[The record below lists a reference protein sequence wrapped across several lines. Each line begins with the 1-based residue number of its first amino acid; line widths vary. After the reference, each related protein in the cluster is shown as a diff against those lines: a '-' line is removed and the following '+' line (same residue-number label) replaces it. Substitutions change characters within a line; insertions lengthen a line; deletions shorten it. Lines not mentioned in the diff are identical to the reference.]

1 MAQIASKEGLPQ
13 APAEPMGITFWPWFL
28 QRVTG
33 AGLIVLLLIHVVVN
47 HYLNISEAEKG
58 ILPGLVVFS
67 NVADRFETAGYW
79 VIDIFLLSFVLYH
92 GLNGI
97 RNIALDY
104 GARGAVERAV
114 TAVLLAIGVAAFI
127 FGIFALAAFI
137 D

>member
-1 MAQIASKEGLPQ
+1 
-13 APAEPMGITFWPWFL
+13 MGMTFWPWFL

-67 NVADRFETAGYW
+67 DVADRLETAGYW

-92 GLNGI
+92 ALNGI

-104 GARGAVERAV
+104 GARGAVER
-114 TAVLLAIGVAAFI
+114 VLTGVLQAIGLAAFI
-127 FGIFALAAFI
+127 FGIFALGAFI

>member
-13 APAEPMGITFWPWFL
+13 TPAEPMGITFWPWFL

-67 NVADRFETAGYW
+67 DVADRLETAGYW

-104 GARGAVERAV
+104 GARGATERV
-114 TAVLLAIGVAAFI
+114 LTGVLLAIGVGAFI

>member
-1 MAQIASKEGLPQ
+1 MAQIASKERLPQ

-33 AGLIVLLLIHVVVN
+33 AGLIVLLVIHVIVN
-47 HYLNISEAEKG
+47 HYFNISEAEKD

-67 NVADRFETAGYW
+67 DVAGRFKTAGYW

-104 GARGAVERAV
+104 GARGAIERAV
-114 TAVLLAIGVAAFI
+114 TGVLLAIGVAAFI

>member
-1 MAQIASKEGLPQ
+1 MAQTASKERLPQ
-13 APAEPMGITFWPWFL
+13 ASAEPMGITFWPWFL

-33 AGLIVLLLIHVVVN
+33 AGLIVLLLIHVIVN
-47 HYLNISEAEKG
+47 HYLNITEAEKG

-67 NVADRFETAGYW
+67 NVADRFKTAGYW
-79 VIDIFLLSFVLYH
+79 VIDLFLLSFVLYH

-104 GARGAVERAV
+104 GARGAIERAV

-127 FGIFALAAFI
+127 FGIFALAAFV

>member
-1 MAQIASKEGLPQ
+1 MAQIASKERLPQ

-33 AGLIVLLLIHVVVN
+33 AGLIVLLLIHVIVN
-47 HYLNISEAEKG
+47 HYLNITEAEKG

-67 NVADRFETAGYW
+67 NVAERFESAGYW
-79 VIDIFLLSFVLYH
+79 TIDILLLSFVLYH

-114 TAVLLAIGVAAFI
+114 TAVLLAIGAAAFV
-127 FGIFALAAFI
+127 FGVIALAAFI

>member
-1 MAQIASKEGLPQ
+1 MAEIASEERLPQ

-33 AGLIVLLLIHVVVN
+33 AGLIVLLLIHVIVN
-47 HYLNISEAEKG
+47 HYLNISEAEKHV
-58 ILPGLVVFS
+58 LPGLVVFS
-67 NVADRFETAGYW
+67 NVADRFKSAGYW

-104 GARGAVERAV
+104 GARGVIERAV
-114 TAVLLAIGVAAFI
+114 TLVLLAVGVAAFI
-127 FGIFALAAFI
+127 FGIFALAAFT

>member
-1 MAQIASKEGLPQ
+1 MVEIASEKGLPQ
-13 APAEPMGITFWPWFL
+13 APEEPMGITFWPWFL

-33 AGLIVLLLIHVVVN
+33 AGLIVLLLIHVIVN
-47 HYLNISEAEKG
+47 HYLNISEVSKD

-67 NVADRFETAGYW
+67 NVADRFESAGYW

-97 RNIALDY
+97 RNITLDY
-104 GARGAVERAV
+104 GARGAIERVV
-114 TAVLLAIGVAAFI
+114 TAVLLAIGVAAFV

>member
-1 MAQIASKEGLPQ
+1 MAQTAYEERLPQ
-13 APAEPMGITFWPWFL
+13 APAERMGITFWPWFL

-47 HYLNISEAEKG
+47 HYLNISEAEKDV
-58 ILPGLVVFS
+58 LPGLVVFS
-67 NVADRFETAGYW
+67 DVADRFETAGYW
-79 VIDIFLLSFVLYH
+79 VIDVFLLSFVLYH

-104 GARGAVERAV
+104 GARGVIERAV

>member
-1 MAQIASKEGLPQ
+1 MAEIASKERLAQ
-13 APAEPMGITFWPWFL
+13 APTEPMGITFWPWFL

-33 AGLIVLLLIHVVVN
+33 AGLIVLLLIHVIVN

-67 NVADRFETAGYW
+67 NVADRFKTAGYW

-104 GARGAVERAV
+104 GARGAIERAV
-114 TAVLLAIGVAAFI
+114 TAVLLAIGIAAFI

>member
-1 MAQIASKEGLPQ
+1 
-13 APAEPMGITFWPWFL
+13 MGITFWPWFL

-33 AGLIVLLLIHVVVN
+33 AGLIVLLLIHVIVN
-47 HYLNISEAEKG
+47 HYLNISEAEKD

-67 NVADRFETAGYW
+67 DVADRFKTAGYW

-104 GARGAVERAV
+104 GARGAIERAV
-114 TAVLLAIGVAAFI
+114 TVVLLAIGVAAFI
-127 FGIFALAAFI
+127 FGIFALAAFS

>member
-1 MAQIASKEGLPQ
+1 MAQTASKESLPQ
-13 APAEPMGITFWPWFL
+13 APAEGMGITFWPWFL

-33 AGLIVLLLIHVVVN
+33 VGLIVLLLIHVIVN
-47 HYLNISEAEKG
+47 HYFNITEAEKDV
-58 ILPGLVVFS
+58 LPGLVVFS
-67 NVADRFETAGYW
+67 DVADRFKTAGYW
-79 VIDIFLLSFVLYH
+79 VIDVFLLSFVLYH

-104 GARGAVERAV
+104 GARGAIERAV

-127 FGIFALAAFI
+127 FGIFALAAFA

>member
-67 NVADRFETAGYW
+67 NVADRFKTAGYW

-104 GARGAVERAV
+104 GARGAIER
-114 TAVLLAIGVAAFI
+114 VLTGVLVAIGVGAFI

>member
-1 MAQIASKEGLPQ
+1 MAQIASEERLPQ

-33 AGLIVLLLIHVVVN
+33 AGLIVLLLIHVIFN
-47 HYLNISEAEKG
+47 HYLNISEVSRG

-67 NVADRFETAGYW
+67 NVAERFETAGYW
-79 VIDIFLLSFVLYH
+79 VVDIFLLSFVLYH

-114 TAVLLAIGVAAFI
+114 TAALLALGVAAFA
-127 FGIFALAAFI
+127 FGTIALAAFI

>member
-13 APAEPMGITFWPWFL
+13 TPAEPMGITFWPWFL

-67 NVADRFETAGYW
+67 NVAERFETAGYW

-104 GARGAVERAV
+104 GARGATERV
-114 TAVLLAIGVAAFI
+114 LTGVLLAIGLGAFI

>member
-1 MAQIASKEGLPQ
+1 MAQTASKERLPQ
-13 APAEPMGITFWPWFL
+13 APAEPMGITFWLWFL

-33 AGLIVLLLIHVVVN
+33 AGLIVLLLIHFIVN

-67 NVADRFETAGYW
+67 NVADRFKTAGYW

-104 GARGAVERAV
+104 GARGAIERGV

>member
-1 MAQIASKEGLPQ
+1 
-13 APAEPMGITFWPWFL
+13 MGITFWPWFL

-33 AGLIVLLLIHVVVN
+33 AGLIVLLLIHVIVN
-47 HYLNISEAEKG
+47 HYFNISEAQKH

-67 NVADRFETAGYW
+67 DVADRFKTAGYW
-79 VIDIFLLSFVLYH
+79 VIDVFLLSFVLYH

-104 GARGAVERAV
+104 GARGAIERVV

>member
-1 MAQIASKEGLPQ
+1 MAQIASRERLPQ
-13 APAEPMGITFWPWFL
+13 APAEPMGITFWLWFL

-47 HYLNISEAEKG
+47 HYFNISEAEKD

-67 NVADRFETAGYW
+67 DVADRFKTAGYW

-104 GARGAVERAV
+104 GARGAIESAV